1 MNPREDHYRAL
12 LAFHRS
18 TFVGPWIRPHIELED
33 SQCSLS
39 VRLNAFSCSP
49 LGTVKES
56 IIFQLLYDASFLAA
70 GTLETTLLVQCDKFE
85 FFPFQNLTESRVTAQ
100 ARLVYSSLKQWTIES
115 ALKDEWQNDIAWG
128 RGQFSRSS
136 VLLETIGPYNNEL
149 LKQKQDW

>member
-100 ARLVYSSLKQWTIES
+100 AIES

>member
-1 MNPREDHYRAL
+1 
-12 LAFHRS
+12 
-18 TFVGPWIRPHIELED
+18 
-33 SQCSLS
+33 
-39 VRLNAFSCSP
+39 
-49 LGTVKES
+49 VKES